1 MKKTIR
7 SSLILSVLLFTLT
20 GCNVDFSDI
29 GSKLIPSWP
38 NFVAQIAALVVL
50 IIIGI
55 VVGYKPLKKMLKK
68 RSDYVE
74 NHIQEAENKNA
85 EASKNIAQA
94 NEYVLESKKNAT
106 DIIEKAEKDAKAI
119 HDQMIEKTE
128 QEISQMKKLA
138 AQDIER
144 SKQEAIDEIHNEIVS
159 VALAASGEILKREV
173 NEQDN
178 TRIVNDFI
186 KEIK

>member
-1 MKKTIR
+1 MKKTIKTT
-7 SSLILSVLLFTLT
+7 LVLTVLLFALT
-20 GCNVDFSDI
+20 GCNVDLSDI
-29 GSKLIPSWP
+29 GTKLIPSWP

-74 NHIQEAENKNA
+74 NHILEAENKNA
-85 EASKNIAQA
+85 EASKNIVQA
-94 NEYVLESKKNAT
+94 NELIIESKKNAT
-106 DIIEKAEKDAKAI
+106 EIIEKAEKDAKAI

-138 AQDIER
+138 AEDIKR
-144 SKQEAIDEIHNEIVS
+144 SQQEALDEIHDEIIS
-159 VALAASGEILKREV
+159 VALVASEAILKREV